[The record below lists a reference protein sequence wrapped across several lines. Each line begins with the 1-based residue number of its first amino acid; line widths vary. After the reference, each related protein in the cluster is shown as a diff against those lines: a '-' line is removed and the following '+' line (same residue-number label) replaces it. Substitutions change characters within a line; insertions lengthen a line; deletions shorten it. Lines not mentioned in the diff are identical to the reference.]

1 MTEVRLHKV
10 RPFLSF
16 MLAAA
21 CLATTDVRAE
31 GAAGGP
37 GWAIE
42 QGTDQPSYAA
52 VEPLVTNLNIDT
64 VVLACEE
71 ASGKRILQLQL
82 YLTDDGPMRPKY
94 PTLQPFKRDP
104 RAAVSIDRLTFPAAV
119 LFADDYAVLADAQEG
134 AFPLL
139 SDALLEAM
147 QTGSRMTLHLDLLEE
162 RPGQPAAFDG
172 EAVIDL
178 EAPGGRQAVAAMR
191 RCASPAAELLAATSV
206 VRP

>member
-1 MTEVRLHKV
+1 
-10 RPFLSF
+10 

-31 GAAGGP
+31 RAAGDP

-52 VEPLVTNLNIDT
+52 VEPLATNLNIDT

-71 ASGKRILQLQL
+71 PGDKRILQLQL

-94 PTLQPFKRDP
+94 PTARSFKNDP
-104 RAAVSIDRLTFPAAV
+104 RAAISIDRLTFPVAV
-119 LFADDYAVLADAQEG
+119 LFAGDYAVLADAQEG

-139 SDALLEAM
+139 SDALLDAM
-147 QTGSRMTLHLDLLEE
+147 QSGSRMTIHFDLLEE
-162 RPGQPAAFDG
+162 TPGQPAAFDG
-172 EAVIDL
+172 EAVVDL
-178 EAPGGRQAVAAMR
+178 EAPRGRQAVAAMR
-191 RCASPAAELLAATSV
+191 RCASPAADLLAATSW